1 MTTRPTTHQIV
12 HCFTSDLFT
21 CLRFWEPLT
30 GIMPMTEPIQSP
42 WVMIR
47 KLRLKDSM
55 GGSPP
60 HWWYSSAWNPGGAN
74 FSESGILIAIPF
86 CEIISI
92 IKLGMYNGTFYN
104 PTIPRF
110 WSQTTYDEETVEI
123 TWTHEFMEPFIELKV
138 HDFQDIWIH
147 GYTIC
152 KK

>member
-1 MTTRPTTHQIV
+1 
-12 HCFTSDLFT
+12 
-21 CLRFWEPLT
+21 
-30 GIMPMTEPIQSP
+30 
-42 WVMIR
+42 
-47 KLRLKDSM
+47 
-55 GGSPP
+55 
-60 HWWYSSAWNPGGAN
+60 
-74 FSESGILIAIPF
+74 
-86 CEIISI
+86 
-92 IKLGMYNGTFYN
+92 MYNGTFYN